1 MSGRVIT
8 KFATLVAL
16 FSFVFAGAAFAAD
29 TPTQTVYGNPAG
41 DVLGNVNTGGEND
54 VIPPPSGGGA
64 PETDDED
71 NVPTAAPNRERGG
84 DTVPAAPSAGGDL
97 PFTGFEAALVAMA
110 GLALLGTGLAVRRAT
125 RTAPTA

>member
-29 TPTQTVYGNPAG
+29 SPTQNVYGNPAG

-54 VIPPPSGGGA
+54 VIPPPTGGGA

-71 NVPTAAPNRERGG
+71 NIPTGGPNRERGG
-84 DTVPAAPSAGGDL
+84 DTVPAAPSASGDL
-97 PFTGFEAALVAMA
+97 PFTG
-110 GLALLGTGLAVRRAT
+110 LALWLLVLLSCGS
-125 RTAPTA
+125 